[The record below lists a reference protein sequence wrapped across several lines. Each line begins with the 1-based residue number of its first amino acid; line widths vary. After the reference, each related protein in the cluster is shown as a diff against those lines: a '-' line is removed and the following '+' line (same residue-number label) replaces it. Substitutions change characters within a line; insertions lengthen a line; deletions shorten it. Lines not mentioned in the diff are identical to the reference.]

1 MESIQTINRDQK
13 LYHPSNNPKIPYKNT
28 VFSDIARISNSYGGI
43 IVGSYALL
51 IFNQNYKGGAKDV
64 DVLTTKPATLSK
76 LVTQKL
82 NEKYGDR
89 FYQKKHVNS
98 YKIYD
103 KQQGIAVADFI
114 NYPISKN
121 DYTIVEGLK
130 VAYPG
135 YVFKGRKKR
144 ARQRYT
150 GVGIR
155 IPMLKIRRLI

>member
-1 MESIQTINRDQK
+1 MESIQSINREQK
-13 LYHPSNNPKIPYKNT
+13 LYHSNNNPRIPYKNT
-28 VFSDIARISNSYGGI
+28 VFSDIAKISNSYGGI

-51 IFNQNYKGGAKDV
+51 IFNSNYKGGAKDV
-64 DVLTTKPATLSK
+64 DILTTKPATLSK

-82 NEKYGDR
+82 NERYGNR

-103 KQQGIAVADFI
+103 KQTGASIADFI
-114 NYPISKN
+114 NYPISRN
-121 DYTIVEGLK
+121 DYTTVEGLK

-135 YVFKGRKKR
+135 YVFRGRKKR
-144 ARQRYT
+144 AKQRYT

-155 IPMLKIRRLI
+155 IPTLNIRRLM